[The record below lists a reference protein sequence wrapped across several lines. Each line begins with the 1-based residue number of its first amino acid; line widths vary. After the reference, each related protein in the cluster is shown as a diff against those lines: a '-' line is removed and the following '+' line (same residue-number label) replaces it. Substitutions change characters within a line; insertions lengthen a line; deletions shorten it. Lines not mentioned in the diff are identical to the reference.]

1 MNSQLFLCHGL
12 AVSQAVNL
20 NTWPATIFVG
30 RDGRVK
36 LIHSGFASPASGEFN
51 TQLREGFTATIER
64 RLAENNG
71 EHAFADVPKA
81 SGQ

>member
-1 MNSQLFLCHGL
+1 VNSQLLLSHGL
-12 AVSQAVNL
+12 TVSQAVNL

-36 LIHSGFASPASGEFN
+36 LIHSGFASPARGGFN
-51 TQLREGFTATIER
+51 TQLKEEFTATIKR
-64 RLAENNG
+64 LLAENNG